1 VRVKPSL
8 CCLYIALLAL
18 TAGCERI
25 PTPSTD
31 NTFEATTAANIAWP
45 QFVEDFIEGYFVANP
60 TKALGAGRHEFDGQL
75 PDWSAEGFERE
86 IQRLTQL
93 RQRAETFTD
102 ATLLPEHRFQRD
114 YLISKIDTDLF
125 WLRDA
130 RQPFTNP
137 AYYFSNGLDP
147 SIYIAVPY
155 APPEQ
160 RMQAFIAYLR
170 AVPNALQQIQTNL
183 DAPLPRPFIDYA
195 ARGFGGFAEFYR
207 KDATAAFASVEDAQL
222 QHDLAEAVKAASA
235 AMERARRWVL
245 SRPVAREGSFALG
258 AERFAAMLRMTE
270 GVSTPLD
277 RLEAIGAADL
287 ERNLAALASACS
299 QLAPDASIKSCL
311 SKVSADKPK
320 EGSVA
325 AAREQL
331 VALRQFVADR
341 NIVSIPGA
349 EDALVAE
356 APPYRRQN
364 LAYIHIP
371 GPYDAGMPS
380 VYYIAPP
387 DPAWTRAEQAAY
399 LPSRAELLFVT
410 IHEVWPGHFLH
421 FLHAKRAQ
429 WRFGQLFSSYAF
441 AEGWGHYAEEL
452 MVEQGIADDAPA
464 LRVGQAL
471 NALLR
476 NVRYMCAIGLHT
488 KGMTVAECE
497 RMFKEKAFQDAGNA
511 RQQAARGTYDPAYLN
526 YTLGKL
532 ILLKLRADWLR
543 DRSDEA
549 ALREFHD
556 ELLSHGS
563 PPLPLLRAQLLRN
576 DGGELF

>member
-1 VRVKPSL
+1 MRAKSSL
-8 CCLYIALLAL
+8 CCLYIAMLVFI
-18 TAGCERI
+18 AGCERI

-31 NTFEATTAANIAWP
+31 NSFEATTAANIAWP

-75 PDWSAEGFERE
+75 PDWSAEGIERE
-86 IQRLTQL
+86 VLRLTQL

-114 YLISKIDTDLF
+114 YLISQIDTDLF

-155 APPEQ
+155 APAEQ

-170 AVPNALQQIQTNL
+170 AIPNALQQIQANL
-183 DAPLPRPFIDYA
+183 DSALPRTFIDYA

-207 KDATAAFASVEDAQL
+207 KDATAAFESVEDEQL
-222 QHDLAEAVKAASA
+222 QAELAEAVKAASA
-235 AMERARRWVL
+235 AMERARRWAL
-245 SRPVAREGSFALG
+245 SRPVAREGTFALG
-258 AERFAAMLRMTE
+258 AEGFAAMLRMTE
-270 GVSTPLD
+270 GVRTPLE
-277 RLEAIGAADL
+277 RLEEIGVADL
-287 ERNLAALASACS
+287 ERNLAALTSACA

-311 SKVSADKPK
+311 TKVDADKPK

-331 VALRQFVADR
+331 VTLKRLVSERD
-341 NIVSIPGA
+341 IVSIPGT

-364 LAYIHIP
+364 FAYIDIP

-399 LPSRAELLFVT
+399 LPSRAELLFVS

-429 WRFGQLFSSYAF
+429 WRFGQIFSSYAF
-441 AEGWGHYAEEL
+441 TEGWGHYAEEL
-452 MVEQGIADDAPA
+452 MVEQGIADEAPT

-476 NVRYMCAIGLHT
+476 NVRYLCAIGMHT
-488 KGMTVAECE
+488 KDMTVAECE
-497 RMFKEKAFQDAGNA
+497 RMFREKAFQDAGNA

-532 ILLKLRADWLR
+532 IIRKLRADWLR
-543 DRSDEA
+543 NRGGEA

-563 PPLPLLRAQLLRN
+563 PPLPLLRTQLLRN
-576 DGGELF
+576 AGGELF